1 MAFDSYNDIMICAS
15 PRALRSGIDA
25 ISNSSVI
32 WGISILS
39 ECDVD
44 ELQKMTKDILS
55 LKCRVC
61 LWIDE
66 EVYRGHAEKLS
77 GLFFILYGTNYLFRH
92 NQAVI
97 YFVGARS
104 KCYESSGESFSKAI
118 GALGFASSIKDV
130 EGWTLSGIH
139 GDNWFLQVG
148 NDTLSKEELVN
159 NYFYLLTC
167 KFFID
172 QNICIFGR
180 GQKDLS
186 RALDVIEQTER
197 SVAKSH
203 PHLHELFGL
212 YRSLS
217 RQNEELANEN
227 KRLGIDVVNQKRYLA
242 VLRNEKEMEKIIEFY
257 HSEYEVLPLWYKRFG
272 HMIKLL
278 TGKRKVRSNHNQR

>member
-1 MAFDSYNDIMICAS
+1 M
-15 PRALRSGIDA
+15 
-25 ISNSSVI
+25 
-32 WGISILS
+32 
-39 ECDVD
+39 
-44 ELQKMTKDILS
+44 
-55 LKCRVC
+55 
-61 LWIDE
+61 
-66 EVYRGHAEKLS
+66 
-77 GLFFILYGTNYLFRH
+77 LYGTNFLFRH

-97 YFVGARS
+97 YFVGDRS
-104 KCYESSGESFSKAI
+104 KCYENSRESLSNAI
-118 GALGFASSIKDV
+118 GALGFASSIEDV
-130 EGWTLSGIH
+130 ESWTLSGMH
-139 GDNWFLQVG
+139 GDGWFLQVA
-148 NDTLSKEELVN
+148 NEPVSKEDLFN
-159 NYFYLLTC
+159 NYFDLLTC

-172 QNICIFGR
+172 QTICVFCPD
-180 GQKDLS
+180 QKNLS
-186 RALDVIEQTER
+186 RTLEVIEQTEK

-257 HSEYEVLPLWYKRFG
+257 HSEYEALPLWYKRFG